1 MTPKKNRLSSRQNG
15 FSLLELLVAF
25 SITTM
30 VLITVYQ
37 LHIKGNKIAL
47 LGQDY
52 AQAVVIAE
60 SMLAE
65 FDGSQSSQRDSGQVN
80 RFQWQ
85 RQAKAYLPEQDSLL
99 PLVHVE
105 VSVTWLTAG
114 QPRTIQLRALKP
126 RT

>member
-1 MTPKKNRLSSRQNG
+1 MMPKKNRLRRRQNG

-30 VLITVYQ
+30 VLITLYQ

-65 FDGSQSSQRDSGQVN
+65 FDGSQSLQRASGQVN

-85 RQAKAYLPEQDSLL
+85 RQIQAYLPEQESLL
-99 PLVHVE
+99 PLVRVE
-105 VSVTWLTAG
+105 VSVSWLTAG
-114 QPRTIQLRALKP
+114 QPRIIQLSTLKP